1 MGQSE
6 FSEKGMSLSSQN
18 DTRLKKNFK
27 AYKYYELSLKDIKAL
42 IRNKKFDKSKPIQFT
57 LQLDNDKIAFNLFE
71 NDIFA
76 DSYCEIENGIKKT
89 KDKIEINTYAGFIGD
104 DSQNA
109 LRLFI
114 SENRISGFFTYNN
127 NQYVIRNLS
136 DYGIYE
142 KNNPNKVEVIISK
155 MEDEISNLTGMTCG
169 NSNSIKGGRITA
181 GSCPTYPATCNQFP
195 TCKFV
200 NIIVASDYEFYQR
213 FGGPN
218 GSNSNQTVATAQAV
232 IIDFVN
238 RIEFIMLRDLGLRLK
253 LVIPPIISP
262 NSNDGFPDNV
272 TINGTTVPLI
282 NVQSALNLYGSTN
295 VITNAATS
303 AGVTLNSGV
312 IRYYLSGKGFYS
324 SSDNYGQSD
333 QCSLCGYGGQ
343 TPQAINSIFRNSTN
357 TAVSYSD
364 AYLTMAHEIGHVL
377 GANHD
382 NNTKPSTIMD
392 DVLGKAPNFSTPS
405 KTEVNCYL
413 SSQGSCISSNSVT
426 SGFSNFMT
434 LKLNG
439 VNTSTPMFINKN
451 TKTLAI
457 ADNPPYVLQSSNF
470 TKNDSRVI
478 TYSTSLTQTQFSIN
492 TAPSF
497 TMSVSAADKCN
508 TYLSNVLFIYSAG
521 GLRLAAEVYPNPS
534 DGSFTLDDVSED
546 TSSEVND
553 ITKIQ
558 VISEQGEFLKE
569 IVYEKEKQK
578 TIKVNELKQ
587 GIYYLKVIR
596 VDGQIETKRIKIEH

>member
-1 MGQSE
+1 MV
-6 FSEKGMSLSSQN
+6 FM
-18 DTRLKKNFK
+18 
-27 AYKYYELSLKDIKAL
+27 
-42 IRNKKFDKSKPIQFT
+42 
-57 LQLDNDKIAFNLFE
+57 
-71 NDIFA
+71 
-76 DSYCEIENGIKKT
+76 
-89 KDKIEINTYAGFIGD
+89 
-104 DSQNA
+104 
-109 LRLFI
+109 
-114 SENRISGFFTYNN
+114 
-127 NQYVIRNLS
+127 
-136 DYGIYE
+136 YGIYE

-155 MEDEISNLTGMTCG
+155 MEDEISNLSGMTCG

-200 NIIVASDYEFYQR
+200 NVIVASDYEFYQR

-218 GSNSNQTVATAQAV
+218 GSSSNQTVATAQAV

-253 LVIPPIISP
+253 LVIPPIIST
-262 NSNDGFPDNV
+262 NSNDGFPDYVPNS
-272 TINGTTVPLI
+272 TVPLT

-295 VITNAATS
+295 VIANAAAS

-357 TAVSYSD
+357 TAVSYND

-451 TKTLAI
+451 TKTLVI
-457 ADNPPYVLQSSNF
+457 ADNPPYILQSSNF

-478 TYSTSLTQTQFSIN
+478 TYSTTLNQTQFSIN

-497 TMSVSAADKCN
+497 TMSVSASDKCN
-508 TYLSNVLFIYSAG
+508 NYLSNVLFVYSAG
-521 GLRLAAEVYPNPS
+521 GLRIAADVYPL
-534 DGSFTLDDVSED
+534 TE
-546 TSSEVND
+546 END
-553 ITKIQ
+553 ITK
-558 VISEQGEFLKE
+558 VHVLSEQGEFLKE

-578 TIKVNELKQ
+578 TINANELKQ
-587 GIYYLKVIR
+587 GIYYLKIIR